1 MSNSKKSTAFR
12 ILRRLVLT
20 FYKRYELVGIEN
32 LPKEPAIIVG
42 NHSQMHGPLACELFF
57 PGERRIWCAGQMM
70 NADEVQE
77 YAYKDFWPYKPRYI
91 QWFYKLLSYAIVPL
105 SVCIF
110 NNAHTIGVYHDTRII
125 STFRNTIRA
134 MENGENIII
143 FPEHDQSYN
152 HILCDFQTKFVDTA
166 RFYYKKTGKEVS
178 FVPLYIAPKLK
189 KLYLGKPIKFNHDEP
204 IEKERNRICRYLMEQ
219 ITDSACALPEHT
231 VVPYLNISPKLY
243 NTNIAGGHEV

>member
-1 MSNSKKSTAFR
+1 MSNSKYSAAFR
-12 ILRRLVLT
+12 VIRRLVLT
-20 FYKRYELVGIEN
+20 FYGRYELVGIEN

-77 YAYKDFWPYKPRYI
+77 YAYKDFWPYKPKYI

-110 NNAHTIGVYHDTRII
+110 NNAHTIGVYHDTRLIG
-125 STFRNTIRA
+125 TFRNTISA

-143 FPEHDQSYN
+143 FPEHDLKYN
-152 HILCDFQTKFVDTA
+152 HILYDFQTKFVDTA
-166 RFYYKKTGKEVS
+166 RFYYKKTKKEVS

-189 KLYLGKPIKFNHDEP
+189 KMYLGKAIKFNHDVP
-204 IEKERNRICRYLMEQ
+204 IEEERKRICQYLMEQ
-219 ITDSACALPEHT
+219 ITDIACALPEHT
-231 VVPYLNISPKLY
+231 VVPYLNISPKMY
-243 NTNIAGGHEV
+243 NKNITGGSRI